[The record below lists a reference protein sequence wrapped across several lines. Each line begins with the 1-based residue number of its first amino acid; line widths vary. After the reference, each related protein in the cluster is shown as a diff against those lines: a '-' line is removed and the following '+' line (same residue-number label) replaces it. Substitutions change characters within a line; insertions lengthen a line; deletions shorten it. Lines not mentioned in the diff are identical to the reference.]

1 MANLI
6 PLDQAAKM
14 LGMTPEQITE
24 MRSKNEIFGYRDGSS
39 WKFKMEE
46 LQRVADDRGL
56 TLSADD
62 DFELSSEAISDAIKS
77 DVHGSSSDIVIDE
90 DSGDLSFGSSDIGL
104 AADSNVLGD
113 EAKSGESASDTGKIE
128 GDDDL
133 QLAEDDLFD
142 NDLSISDSASF
153 EDSAELSSDFEDSD
167 MVLDDSD
174 SSNEVALEAND
185 SGIDLKPTDSGISLE
200 DEPLELGGSDI
211 DSLELPEDDE
221 VLSLEDASDPTG
233 AALGGGEDDFNL
245 TPLDDALD
253 DPSSGSQV
261 IALEDSEVFADDS
274 AATLLS
280 DSNAAVAQPMMQDSG
295 QQPQMGMDAGGG
307 AVMVQPGAIATL
319 PEHNYSIWNLLS
331 LILVGLLVLAG
342 GMVAFDV
349 ARNMWTA
356 DETFS
361 NSILSFFIELF
372 GVRE

>member
-6 PLDQAAKM
+6 PLDQAAQM
-14 LGMTPEQITE
+14 LGMTPEQITDL
-24 MRSKNEIFGYRDGSS
+24 RSKNEIFGYRDGSS

-46 LQRVADDRGL
+46 LQRVADERGL
-56 TLSADD
+56 TLSTDAG
-62 DFELSSEAISDAIKS
+62 DFELSSEAIKS
-77 DVHGSSSDIVIDE
+77 DVGGSSSDIVIDE
-90 DSGDLSFGSSDIGL
+90 SDDALSFGSSDIAL

-113 EAKSGESASDTGKIE
+113 AEAKSGESASDTGKIE
-128 GDDDL
+128 GGDDL
-133 QLAEDDLFD
+133 QLVEDDLFD
-142 NDLSISDSASF
+142 DELSISDSASF

-200 DEPLELGGSDI
+200 EEPLELGGSDI

-221 VLSLEDASDPTG
+221 ILSLEDASDPTG

-280 DSNAAVAQPMMQDSG
+280 DSNQGVAQPMMADSG
-295 QQPQMGMDAGGG
+295 VQPMGMEPGG
-307 AVMVQPGAIATL
+307 AVMVQPGAVAAL

-342 GMVAFDV
+342 GMVAFDI
-349 ARNMWTA
+349 ARNMWQPESTIS
-356 DETFS
+356 D
-361 NSILSFFIELF
+361 SILSFFIQLF
-372 GVRE
+372 GVTE

>member
-128 GDDDL
+128 GEDDL

-233 AALGGGEDDFNL
+233 SALGGGEDDFNL

-280 DSNAAVAQPMMQDSG
+280 DSDAAAAQPMMQDSG
-295 QQPQMGMDAGGG
+295 QQPQMGMDAAGG
-307 AVMVQPGAIATL
+307 AIMVQPGAVATL
-319 PEHNYSIWNLLS
+319 PEHDYSIWNLLS

-356 DETFS
+356 DGTFS
-361 NSILSFFIELF
+361 DSILSFFIELF

>member
-1 MANLI
+1 
-6 PLDQAAKM
+6 
-14 LGMTPEQITE
+14 MTPEQITE

-295 QQPQMGMDAGGG
+295 HQPQMGMDAGGG

-349 ARNMWTA
+349 ARNMFDLNATY
-356 DETFS
+356 S
-361 NSILSFFIELF
+361 NTVLNFFIELF